1 MAQEYMLQMK
11 DITKTFPGVKALSQ
25 VQLSIRK
32 GSVHA
37 LMGENGA
44 GKSTLMKI
52 LIGMYTDYEG
62 EIYFKGQKI
71 VHKDIRSA
79 LNAGIAMIHQELTYV
94 PEMTVAENLFL
105 GNEPRHKFLGVVDTK
120 ELHKRTN
127 EILQQIGVELDPD
140 ALMKNLSVS
149 MRQMVEIAKAVSYK
163 AELIIM
169 DEPTSAI
176 PEREV
181 ESLFKII
188 RELKNKGV
196 SIIYISHKM
205 DEIYRI
211 ADEFT
216 VLRDGTYVGSHLIEE
231 ADENKMIAMMVGR
244 QLSELFVA
252 RQPTEGPVVL
262 DVNKLTRH
270 GKFENIT
277 FQLRKGEILGLAGLM
292 GSGRTELVS
301 CIYGLDKADS
311 GEIRINNEQAVIR
324 SAKEGIQHGVGLV
337 SEDRKTLGLVLG
349 LSVTENLMLPNYKHL
364 NKSFVISHAN
374 ERDIADKSIAELNIK
389 TPTRE
394 QKAKNLSGGNQQKIV
409 IGKVLLS
416 NPDIL
421 ILDEPTRG
429 IDIGAKSE
437 IYKLIARL
445 ADEGKAVIVVSS
457 ELPEV
462 MGLADRILVLH
473 EGKAAGELSRE
484 EASEEKIMALA
495 FGKYKQKPTLSQN

>member
-1 MAQEYMLQMK
+1 MTQEYMLQMK
-11 DITKTFPGVKALSQ
+11 DISKTFPGVKALSH
-25 VQLSIRK
+25 VNLSIKK

-52 LIGMYTDYEG
+52 LIGLYTDYAG

-71 VHKDIRSA
+71 VHKDIKSA

-94 PEMTVAENLFL
+94 PEMTVGENLFL
-105 GNEPRHKFLGVVDTK
+105 GNEPRHKFFGMVDTK
-120 ELHKRTN
+120 TLHKRTN
-127 EILQQIGVELDPD
+127 ELLGQIGVQIDPD
-140 ALMKNLSVS
+140 VLMKDLSVS
-149 MRQMVEIAKAVSYK
+149 KRQMVEIAKAVSYK
-163 AELIIM
+163 SELIIM

-181 ESLFKII
+181 ESLFRII
-188 RELKNKGV
+188 RELKDKGV

-216 VLRDGTYVGSHLIEE
+216 VLRDGTYVGTHSIQE
-231 ADENKMIAMMVGR
+231 ADENKMISMMVGR
-244 QLSELFVA
+244 QLSELFVQ
-252 RQPTEGPVVL
+252 RTPTEGPVVL
-262 DVNKLTRH
+262 SVKDLTRQ
-270 GKFENIT
+270 GKFENIS
-277 FQLRKGEILGLAGLM
+277 FDLRKGEILGLAGLM
-292 GSGRTELVS
+292 GAGRTELVS

-311 GEIRINNEQAVIR
+311 GEIHIKNKKVSIR
-324 SAKEGIQHGVGLV
+324 KANDGIQHGVGLV

-349 LSVTENLMLPNYKHL
+349 LSVTENLMLPNYKQL
-364 NKSFVISHAN
+364 NKSFLISDSK
-374 ERDIADKSIAELNIK
+374 ERDIADRSISDLNIK
-389 TPTRE
+389 TPSRE
-394 QKAKNLSGGNQQKIV
+394 QKVKNLSGGNQQKIV

-437 IYKLIARL
+437 IYKLISQL
-445 ADEGKAVIVVSS
+445 ASEGKAIIVVSS

-473 EGKAAGELSRE
+473 EGKVAGQLMRE

-495 FGKYKQKPTLSQN
+495 FGKHKQKQTQTQN